1 MRSGTR
7 FGKRLK
13 VLTQVGTV
21 SSRSNILVAQMT
33 PQSDPVATAA
43 RKIKR
48 GSGSH
53 TALEI
58 LKVMRKPLSLDDLT
72 YVSPRV
78 LSSDKRGKCVKHLIA
93 NGFVTIT
100 DNGRYM
106 ITDLGIAVLYKVPLD
121 TD

>member
-1 MRSGTR
+1 
-7 FGKRLK
+7 
-13 VLTQVGTV
+13 
-21 SSRSNILVAQMT
+21 MT
-33 PQSDPVATAA
+33 PQDDHVAVAA

-58 LKVMRKPLSLDDLT
+58 FKVMRKPLSLDDLT
-72 YVSPRV
+72 YVSPKV
-78 LSSDKRGKCVKHLIA
+78 LASDRRGKCVKHLVS
-93 NGFVTIT
+93 NGFVLIT
-100 DNGRYM
+100 DSGKYM